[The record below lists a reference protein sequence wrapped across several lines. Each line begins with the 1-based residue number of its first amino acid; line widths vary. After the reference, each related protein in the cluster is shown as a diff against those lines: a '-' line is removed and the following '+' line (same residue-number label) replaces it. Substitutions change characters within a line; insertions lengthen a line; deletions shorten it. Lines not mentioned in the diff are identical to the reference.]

1 MGGRIYVRTYVA
13 DVVLCERVMTRVITY
28 QVFDRVYIFAEI
40 ASEAFE
46 QMTCARGRALVS
58 AHAHTTMFW
67 G

>member
-1 MGGRIYVRTYVA
+1 
-13 DVVLCERVMTRVITY
+13 MTRVITY

-40 ASEAFE
+40 ANEAFE

>member
-1 MGGRIYVRTYVA
+1 
-13 DVVLCERVMTRVITY
+13 MTRVITY
-28 QVFDRVYIFAEI
+28 QVFDRVYIFAEL
-40 ASEAFE
+40 ANEAFE